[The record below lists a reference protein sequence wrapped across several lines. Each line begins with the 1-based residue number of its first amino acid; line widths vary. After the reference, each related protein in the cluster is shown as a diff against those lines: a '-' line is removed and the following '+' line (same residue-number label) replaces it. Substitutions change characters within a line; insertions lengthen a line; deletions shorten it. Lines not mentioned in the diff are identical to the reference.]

1 MQTKEMI
8 QQKMKEAVDRVREE
22 NPLAGSITNTVTINL
37 VANTQLAVGGSAA
50 MVYLPDE
57 GECLAAAGSA
67 LYINVGTLLPV
78 YEETL
83 PRTARALH
91 AQGRS

>member
-22 NPLAGSITNTVTINL
+22 NPLASPITNTATINL
-37 VANTQLAVGGSAA
+37 VANAQLAVGGSAA

-57 GECLAAAGSA
+57 GNARCGGQCA
-67 LYINVGTLLPV
+67 LY
-78 YEETL
+78 
-83 PRTARALH
+83 
-91 AQGRS
+91 